1 MHYNPDGD
9 AVGAAVALYGFLTE
23 KGVEC
28 KILSPNDIPE
38 YLTWI
43 TENTDLHIYSNNNE
57 KGNRLINDADAIFS
71 IDYNAFHRVKL
82 FEENLTNYK
91 GKKFLIDHHID
102 PQDGFDFYYSDTNVS
117 STAELVYIIIQELNK
132 LLETD
137 TFTKKMA
144 ESIFVGIMTD
154 TGSFS
159 YSCNNSETFST
170 VAELIKYGVDVNL
183 IHRKVYDTF
192 SENRMRLLGYC
203 LTKRMKVLPEYHT
216 AYIWLTEE
224 DLRRFHYKPGD
235 TEGVVNFA
243 LSIKDIS
250 FAALLT
256 QRTDRVRIS
265 LRSKGDFSVNDVA
278 NEHFNGGGHKN
289 ASGGDIFTDIYTA
302 TQQFESILPQYL
314 DKIKKS
320 LDS

>member
-1 MHYNPDGD
+1 
-9 AVGAAVALYGFLTE
+9 
-23 KGVEC
+23 
-28 KILSPNDIPE
+28 
-38 YLTWI
+38 
-43 TENTDLHIYSNNNE
+43 
-57 KGNRLINDADAIFS
+57 
-71 IDYNAFHRVKL
+71 
-82 FEENLTNYK
+82 
-91 GKKFLIDHHID
+91 
-102 PQDGFDFYYSDTNVS
+102 
-117 STAELVYIIIQELNK
+117 
-132 LLETD
+132 
-137 TFTKKMA
+137 
-144 ESIFVGIMTD
+144 
-154 TGSFS
+154 
-159 YSCNNSETFST
+159 
-170 VAELIKYGVDVNL
+170 
-183 IHRKVYDTF
+183 
-192 SENRMRLLGYC
+192 
-203 LTKRMKVLPEYHT
+203 MKVLPEYHT